1 MKRLVQEHKAR
12 REVEAHLS
20 NRLEGARGLMES
32 RQMALRAPRQ
42 RALRAP
48 GQPALR
54 APGQTAL
61 RAPGQM
67 ALRAPGQPALRAPGQ
82 TALRASGQSALRAAG
97 SGQENREVHKSGSE
111 LGRAAVPED
120 PLCPEDKSV

>member
-61 RAPGQM
+61 RA
-67 ALRAPGQPALRAPGQ
+67 
-82 TALRASGQSALRAAG
+82 SGQSALRAAG